1 MKNEKIKEIL
11 KSKKGKVIISFCAV
25 TVLAAAIIAAVAI
38 NVNLKPQKEI
48 ILKHGTLEEN
58 VITASDTAAESS
70 NTSIDNTNSSSSTTT
85 TKTDQSPGTQKD
97 KSSDAPKDQS
107 SDKQKNKSSGK
118 TQDKSNDAPKNQ
130 SSGMS
135 KDKSS
140 GKTTN
145 ATKSNTSSANK
156 KTSTVKLPTV
166 NTSIPSNYI
175 SSSDFYN
182 FYICGKQFKLGQ
194 SLSVVLNSGFTTSN
208 NKFKV
213 VAPGE
218 SQPAMIFNKSISQTA
233 FCGLTVKNTSNSP
246 KKLIECTI
254 VTAYQNDAYD
264 SHFRTIYFDG
274 MLTKNKL
281 IAALGNP
288 TKIETG
294 SIESILYKNGNREL
308 NFDYLSGKP
317 IYFGISIE

>member
-70 NTSIDNTNSSSSTTT
+70 NTSTNNINTSSSSAST
-85 TKTDQSPGTQKD
+85 TKTDQSPGTPKD

-156 KTSTVKLPTV
+156 KQVQLNYQLLIHRFHQIICHQVIFIISTYAE
-166 NTSIPSNYI
+166 NS
-175 SSSDFYN
+175 
-182 FYICGKQFKLGQ
+182 
-194 SLSVVLNSGFTTSN
+194 LNSVS
-208 NKFKV
+208 
-213 VAPGE
+213 
-218 SQPAMIFNKSISQTA
+218 
-233 FCGLTVKNTSNSP
+233 L
-246 KKLIECTI
+246 
-254 VTAYQNDAYD
+254 
-264 SHFRTIYFDG
+264 
-274 MLTKNKL
+274 
-281 IAALGNP
+281 
-288 TKIETG
+288 
-294 SIESILYKNGNREL
+294 
-308 NFDYLSGKP
+308 
-317 IYFGISIE
+317 

>member
-11 KSKKGKVIISFCAV
+11 KRKKGKVIISFCAV

-38 NVNLKPQKEI
+38 NINLKPQKEL

-58 VITASDTAAESS
+58 VITASDTAAERSS
-70 NTSIDNTNSSSSTTT
+70 TSTNNINTSSSSAST
-85 TKTDQSPGTQKD
+85 TKTDQSPGTPKD

-107 SDKQKNKSSGK
+107 PGTSK
-118 TQDKSNDAPKNQ
+118 DKSNDAPKNQ

-166 NTSIPSNYI
+166 NTSIPSNYM
-175 SSSDFYN
+175 SSSDFYY

-194 SLSVVLNSGFTTSN
+194 SLSVVLNGGFTTSN

>member
-107 SDKQKNKSSGK
+107 PGTSK
-118 TQDKSNDAPKNQ
+118 DKSNDAPKNQ